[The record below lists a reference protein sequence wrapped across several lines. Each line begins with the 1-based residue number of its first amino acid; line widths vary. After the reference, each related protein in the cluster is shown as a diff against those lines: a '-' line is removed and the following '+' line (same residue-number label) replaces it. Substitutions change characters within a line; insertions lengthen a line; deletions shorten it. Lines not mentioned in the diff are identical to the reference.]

1 MRLGAERQWVED
13 RGPGLKMAQGSQSQ
27 MWAEW
32 GQQVH
37 VMAGWGE
44 RSDNGHG
51 EEGSMG
57 SLGRDRDSR
66 GGSGC
71 GVLSHWY
78 RQVLKQ
84 PVSAPTS
91 WPPAK
96 VYWHDQC
103 WDRKQ
108 APF

>member
-1 MRLGAERQWVED
+1 
-13 RGPGLKMAQGSQSQ
+13 
-27 MWAEW
+27 
-32 GQQVH
+32 
-37 VMAGWGE
+37 MAGWGE
-44 RSDNGHG
+44 READDSHG

-57 SLGRDRDSR
+57 SLGWNRDSR

-84 PVSAPTS
+84 QVRAPTS
-91 WPPAK
+91 WPPPK
-96 VYWHDQC
+96 VCWPGQC

-108 APF
+108 APC